1 MSLDA
6 LYVGSVLCLMPDD
19 FTHQE
24 SSALLNEAVDL
35 FSFKNKLGDTP
46 LHSASWKGHADI
58 VQMLL
63 DKGKIVIA

>member
-1 MSLDA
+1 
-6 LYVGSVLCLMPDD
+6 MPDD

-24 SSALLNEAVDL
+24 SNAILNEAVDL